1 MAEPTL
7 HWPRA
12 LEPNGKMH
20 FGSKMLCG
28 LKTKAKKRIATSLT
42 YMNCK
47 QCQRVL
53 DFGSLIA
60 LRTLREPEDGIGAQ
74 EQRILNE
81 LYAKPNGAVLL
92 TPATLR
98 RVRLALELAA
108 EPPVVVSAAQA
119 SPRARRE
126 AVFAAGLVRAR
137 AASAALRNL
146 REEAGL

>member
-1 MAEPTL
+1 VSPCTL

-42 YMNCK
+42 YLNCK

-60 LRTLREPEDGIGAQ
+60 LRTLREPEDKLGAQ

-92 TPATLR
+92 TLADVERVQATLKE
-98 RVRLALELAA
+98 AELLLTLDGA
-108 EPPVVVSAAQA
+108 EPNPLQPRRFKLVRSVRSALTVL
-119 SPRARRE
+119 RE
-126 AVFAAGLVRAR
+126 AR
-137 AASAALRNL
+137 
-146 REEAGL
+146 